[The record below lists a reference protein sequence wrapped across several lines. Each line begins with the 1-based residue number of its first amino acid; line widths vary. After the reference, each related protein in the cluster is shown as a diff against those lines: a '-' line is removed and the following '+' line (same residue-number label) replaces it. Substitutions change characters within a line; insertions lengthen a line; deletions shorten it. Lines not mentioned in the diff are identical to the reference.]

1 MIFSMDPA
9 TQKAIKKFP
18 QRASDI
24 ASSYEFRKVDAKQ
37 RLVFKLKQLQDN
49 GTLPNPIER
58 INIVGGWYGNVLIPL
73 LDHHIVYNEI
83 NFYEIDELAIKI
95 SKIFYPKRI
104 NIKYINQDATTIVFS
119 GNNQLTINTSCE
131 HMVPLKI
138 KRGYVALQSNNYS
151 DIDDHLNCVKSSE
164 ELAEQYY
171 VSKVWESSEKDYIDY
186 KRYTVIGRV

>member
-1 MIFSMDPA
+1 MLFSMDPV

-18 QRASDI
+18 ERASDI

-58 INIVGGWYGNVLIPL
+58 INIVGGWYGNILIPL
-73 LDHHIVYNEI
+73 LDHHIVFNEI

-104 NIKYINQDATTIVFS
+104 NIVSGVKYIKLDISKKSEFKKIKNNTLEIKSLINIRDTLLPKLIS
-119 GNNQLTINTSCE
+119 GE
-131 HMVPLKI
+131 LKI
-138 KRGYVALQSNNYS
+138 TNAANLV
-151 DIDDHLNCVKSSE
+151 E
-164 ELAEQYY
+164 EAG
-171 VSKVWESSEKDYIDY
+171 I
-186 KRYTVIGRV
+186 